1 MTETKKTPVPKSC
14 CSESFATIL
23 KSLKAGTALDWRDLD
38 AFLDGGPLC
47 FPSEAKKLMR
57 KLDRLKIGIK
67 PLSFQDPREEEGY
80 DAPYLQQSSL
90 RRDGVGAYEK
100 ELHRLP
106 RLNRVGEFRMA
117 KRYEF
122 LVMRAEAALNPLKL
136 SPEQRK
142 LAITK
147 GRLPDLPSTKS
158 VKRLAQLKRAEDRL
172 REMSLLRDAWI
183 RGTLYIV
190 MRAVHRYRNLGI
202 DTADLIQEGNISLFQ
217 AIEGFDWRRSVR
229 FKTYAEYWVNQAFL
243 KILYNNVRTVRVPV
257 WVQKQLKKI
266 KDFQKVA
273 MQQQGHLLSPQE
285 LGEKLGIPTE
295 RVEKLLETKRFAVS
309 LDAKIGDGEGGRV
322 GDLIQDDR
330 ILPVEERV
338 MDVPLRERL
347 GEVLE
352 ELPERERLILNLR
365 YGLDGKPPQTLIEI
379 GDLLKVSAERVRQ
392 LQEAALKRMKLPKLK
407 KRLQSFAC

>member
-1 MTETKKTPVPKSC
+1 MKKPKENLVPDSC
-14 CSESFATIL
+14 CSESFAGNL
-23 KSLKAGTALDWRDLD
+23 RNLKAGMDLDWRDLD

-47 FPSEAKKLMR
+47 FPSESKKLLR
-57 KLDRLKIGIK
+57 KLDRLQIGIK
-67 PLSFQDPREEEGY
+67 PLPFQDPREAEGY
-80 DAPYLQQSSL
+80 DSPYIQQGSL
-90 RRDGVGAYEK
+90 RRDGVAAYEE
-100 ELHRLP
+100 ELNRLP

-122 LVMRAEAALNPLKL
+122 LVMRAQAALNPLKL
-136 SPEQRK
+136 SLEQRK

-147 GRLPDLPSTKS
+147 GRLPALPSTKS
-158 VKRLAQLKRAEDRL
+158 VKRLAQLKKAGERL
-172 REMSLLRDAWI
+172 REMALLRDAWI

-273 MQQQGHLLSPQE
+273 MQQQGRQLSPEE
-285 LGEKLGIPTE
+285 LGDKLGIPVE
-295 RVEKLLETKRFAVS
+295 RVAKLLETKRFAVS

-322 GDLIQDDR
+322 GDLIQDER

-338 MDVPLRERL
+338 VDVPLRERL
-347 GEVLE
+347 EEVLE

-365 YGLDGKPPQTLIEI
+365 YGLDGKAPKTLIEI

-392 LQEAALKRMKLPKLK
+392 LQEAAIKRMKLPKLK